1 MKYGA
6 MLSVLHEV
14 AAFEMEFR
22 SKSNYR
28 GHWTVRA
35 HGQRRV
41 ITARKSI
48 STLLTSIKKYPYL
61 GRQRVIW

>member
-1 MKYGA
+1 MKYEA
-6 MLSVLHEV
+6 ILAVLHEV

-35 HGQRRV
+35 HGKHRV
-41 ITARKSI
+41 ITARKSTH
-48 STLLTSIKKYPYL
+48 TLLTSIQKYPYL